1 MLPILKRIA
10 IGLFLLSWVWL
21 LFWSFQDFRFWAR
34 LRVMALMGFGGHP
47 GIESYQATVVPK
59 DALIVRGER
68 RFVYV
73 LNAESTVDLVPVETG
88 TGVGNWI
95 EVQGPVQP
103 GTKVVTRGNERLRP
117 GQKVAGQPQEYAL
130 P

>member
-1 MLPILKRIA
+1 MLSR
-10 IGLFLLSWVWL
+10 V
-21 LFWSFQDFRFWAR
+21 SFA
-34 LRVMALMGFGGHP
+34 VG
-47 GIESYQATVVPK
+47 ESYQATVVPK
-59 DALIVRGER
+59 DALLIRGEG

-73 LNAESTVDLVPVETG
+73 LNGENTVDLVPVETG

-95 EVQGPVQP
+95 EVQGTIQP

-117 GQKVAGQPQEYAL
+117 GQKVDGQPQEYAT

>member
-1 MLPILKRIA
+1 MLTRV
-10 IGLFLLSWVWL
+10 LFAV
-21 LFWSFQDFRFWAR
+21 
-34 LRVMALMGFGGHP
+34 G
-47 GIESYQATVVPK
+47 ESYQATVVPK

-73 LNAESTVDLVPVETG
+73 LNGESTVDLVPVETG
-88 TGVGNWI
+88 TGVGSWI
-95 EVQGPVQP
+95 EVLQGPVQP

-117 GQKVAGQPQEYAL
+117 GQKVEGRPQEYAT